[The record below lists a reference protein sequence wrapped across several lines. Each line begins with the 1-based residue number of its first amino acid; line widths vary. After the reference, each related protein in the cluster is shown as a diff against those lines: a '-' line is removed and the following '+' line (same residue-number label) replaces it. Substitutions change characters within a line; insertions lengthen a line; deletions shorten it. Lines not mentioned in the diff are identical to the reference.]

1 MPERAELNPDQAR
14 TPLIDAIRTYQ
25 ESDPAFFRIP
35 GHRFERGADPK
46 AVELLGE
53 KAYRAD
59 LTEAEGLDDLHQPTG
74 PIREAEKLAAD
85 LYGSLHSWFLINGTT
100 CGNEAMILAV
110 AKPGDKILLPRNA
123 HKSYLMG
130 LILSGAVPVW
140 MEPVY
145 YPDFGFYGEVRPE
158 EVMRKLEEN
167 PDAKGVYLTSPTY
180 YGVMSDIR
188 QICTIAHEK
197 SIPVCVDEAHGA
209 HLYFNGDF
217 PDGAVLCGADLVC
230 QSVHKTVGSFTQ
242 SSMLHH
248 QGNLVDPSRVDECLK
263 LVMSTS
269 PNYLLMASLDGARH
283 LMAVYGQKLTGR
295 ARKLAEDAR
304 SGLGRIPGIR
314 VFKCENADPLRLVF
328 SVKELGISGYQMQD
342 LLYERAH
349 VSMELADSNC
359 VVAVI
364 TWGNTKEDIERL
376 IRACAELSRRCLNEV
391 RNPKSPKPEQGEKE
405 ESKSEDGIT
414 PAADEVTAESARAA
428 AFSLPV
434 ARLTPRQAFYAKR
447 GKTLWQDAAGK
458 TAAESLI
465 PYPPGIP
472 LICPGEVLTEE
483 ILDRV
488 QKLKKMGVEIHGPA
502 DEKLETI
509 LTVEDS

>member
-197 SIPVCVDEAHGA
+197 ASR
-209 HLYFNGDF
+209 
-217 PDGAVLCGADLVC
+217 
-230 QSVHKTVGSFTQ
+230 SVWTKPTG
-242 SSMLHH
+242 
-248 QGNLVDPSRVDECLK
+248 PI
-263 LVMSTS
+263 ST
-269 PNYLLMASLDGARH
+269 
-283 LMAVYGQKLTGR
+283 LTEIFR
-295 ARKLAEDAR
+295 
-304 SGLGRIPGIR
+304 
-314 VFKCENADPLRLVF
+314 
-328 SVKELGISGYQMQD
+328 
-342 LLYERAH
+342 
-349 VSMELADSNC
+349 MELSS
-359 VVAVI
+359 AVR
-364 TWGNTKEDIERL
+364 TL
-376 IRACAELSRRCLNEV
+376 
-391 RNPKSPKPEQGEKE
+391 
-405 ESKSEDGIT
+405 
-414 PAADEVTAESARAA
+414 SARA
-428 AFSLPV
+428 S
-434 ARLTPRQAFYAKR
+434 TRQSEALRRAPCCIIR
-447 GKTLWQDAAGK
+447 GIW
-458 TAAESLI
+458 SI
-465 PYPPGIP
+465 RPG
-472 LICPGEVLTEE
+472 
-483 ILDRV
+483 
-488 QKLKKMGVEIHGPA
+488 
-502 DEKLETI
+502 
-509 LTVEDS
+509 